1 MNFQVNQIMLLQLV
15 GLGSGHTMV
24 KMMAV
29 HGDVNET
36 QGNSH
41 TVHGSIENG

>member
-1 MNFQVNQIMLLQLV
+1 MNFQVNQIGLLQLV
-15 GLGSGHTMV
+15 QKDSGHTMV

-29 HGDVNET
+29 HGDFNET

-41 TVHGSIENG
+41 TVHSSIENG

>member
-1 MNFQVNQIMLLQLV
+1 MLLQLV
-15 GLGSGHTMV
+15 QKGSGHTMV

-41 TVHGSIENG
+41 IAHSSIENG